1 MKRQHKKKETE
12 ILKPKNTMTELK
24 SSTKPFNS
32 IFEQIEWRISG
43 QKDMLIKIVQFKKQE
58 EKIMKRAKKAYR
70 RPLIIPY
77 ISYYVG
83 GLHNQK
89 K

>member
-1 MKRQHKKKETE
+1 MKRQHKKKKRNRNFEAKEHNDWTE
-12 ILKPKNTMTELK
+12 V
-24 SSTKPFNS
+24 FNS
-32 IFEQIEWRISG
+32 IFEQIEWRISV
-43 QKDMLIKIVQFKKQE
+43 QKYMLIKIVQFKKQE
-58 EKIMKRAKKAYR
+58 EKIVKRAKKAYR
-70 RPLIIPY
+70 RPLIISY

>member
-1 MKRQHKKKETE
+1 
-12 ILKPKNTMTELK
+12 
-24 SSTKPFNS
+24 
-32 IFEQIEWRISG
+32 
-43 QKDMLIKIVQFKKQE
+43 MLIKIVQFKKQE

-70 RPLIIPY
+70 RPLIISY